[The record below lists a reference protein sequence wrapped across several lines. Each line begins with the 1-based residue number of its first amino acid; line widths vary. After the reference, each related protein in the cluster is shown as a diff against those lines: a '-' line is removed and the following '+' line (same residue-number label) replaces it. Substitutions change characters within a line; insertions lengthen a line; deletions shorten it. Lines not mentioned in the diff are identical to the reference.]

1 MAYSLEPN
9 EGLLF
14 PMAHHVPVVVIYLG
28 SLEDWYGVVRLV
40 CREFTGSLSPTSVPA
55 SRSIGLL
62 KSAHP
67 IWVATPF
74 PLDCEGLTQSDPDS
88 VGIGRSLRVFNEVI

>member
-9 EGLLF
+9 ERLLV
-14 PMAHHVPVVVIYLG
+14 PIAHHVSVVVIYLG
-28 SLEDWYGVVRLV
+28 SLEDWYGVVCLV
-40 CREFTGSLSPTSVPA
+40 WREFTGSLCPKSVPD

-62 KSAHP
+62 KPAHP
-67 IWVATPF
+67 NWVATPF